1 MNNKEYTVSEVIDS
15 FGMNKHTWLMF
26 MLLALAMILDGYD
39 FMVGGWV
46 VAGLVAN
53 PICNAEVPLLGDF
66 TNAVTY
72 IATTAAGETVEQTMY
87 ANWRLC
93 YLIGGIPLVYGIVLF
108 FLMKETPH
116 WYANAGR
123 FDDAVKVLADIER
136 VSLGTETKRDPSCLV
151 VPPRPKKTTPSV
163 LFSSKYIIGTCAIWS
178 LYFVGQ
184 FCVYGMNAWLPAW
197 FSGIGYSP
205 SEAVALRP
213 LSCSEASRAWRH
225 SKPSEEPQTGRW
237 SYLCL
242 SSRSFWALSARFSLF
257 ATPTANRWINSQM
270 RRLETS

>member
-136 VSLGTETKRDPSCLV
+136 VSLGTETKRDLSCLV

-257 ATPTANRWINSQM
+257 ATPTANRWISSQM

>member
-136 VSLGTETKRDPSCLV
+136 VSLGTETKRDLSCLV

>member
-213 LSCSEASRAWRH
+213 LSCSEASRAWQH

-242 SSRSFWALSARFSLF
+242 SSRSSWALSARFSLF

>member
-242 SSRSFWALSARFSLF
+242 SSRSSWALSARFSLF

>member
-1 MNNKEYTVSEVIDS
+1 
-15 FGMNKHTWLMF
+15 
-26 MLLALAMILDGYD
+26 
-39 FMVGGWV
+39 MVGGWV

-151 VPPRPKKTTPSV
+151 VPPRPRKLRRAYCSPTNT
-163 LFSSKYIIGTCAIWS
+163 S
-178 LYFVGQ
+178 LE
-184 FCVYGMNAWLPAW
+184 L
-197 FSGIGYSP
+197 
-205 SEAVALRP
+205 
-213 LSCSEASRAWRH
+213 
-225 SKPSEEPQTGRW
+225 
-237 SYLCL
+237 
-242 SSRSFWALSARFSLF
+242 ARFGPS
-257 ATPTANRWINSQM
+257 
-270 RRLETS
+270 TSSASSASTE

>member
-257 ATPTANRWINSQM
+257 ATPTANRWISSQM

>member
-1 MNNKEYTVSEVIDS
+1 M
-15 FGMNKHTWLMF
+15 
-26 MLLALAMILDGYD
+26 
-39 FMVGGWV
+39 

-163 LFSSKYIIGTCAIWS
+163 LFSNKYIIGTCAIWS

>member
-39 FMVGGWV
+39 FMVV
-46 VAGLVAN
+46 NSTNMFVAHTFWPDN
-53 PICNAEVPLLGDF
+53 PNPGALMGSLTTWGLLGMVIGG
-66 TNAVTY
+66 A
-72 IATTAAGETVEQTMY
+72 
-87 ANWRLC
+87 
-93 YLIGGIPLVYGIVLF
+93 IGGIPLVYGIVLF

-163 LFSSKYIIGTCAIWS
+163 LFSNKYIIGTCAIWS

-225 SKPSEEPQTGRW
+225 SKPSEEPRTGRW
-237 SYLCL
+237 SCLCL
-242 SSRSFWALSARFSLF
+242 SSRSSWALSARFSLF